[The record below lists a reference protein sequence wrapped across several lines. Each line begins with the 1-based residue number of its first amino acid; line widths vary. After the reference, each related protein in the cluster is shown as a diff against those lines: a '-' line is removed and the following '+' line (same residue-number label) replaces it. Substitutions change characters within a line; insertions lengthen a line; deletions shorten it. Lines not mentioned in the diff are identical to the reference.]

1 MGFLAHRS
9 DKWAQAFYV
18 DLRMVVRDSL
28 PIQLESSSIVGRTAV
43 TCLGYHRWPKSTEP
57 DTIWQF
63 LAQLSSNWAGWI
75 PNRPS
80 TFSGLELSSTRPSK
94 LRLDPQSHHDCHWPE
109 PLTKII
115 NRVGVTIWVVMLIKE
130 ENSSISCP
138 PNLVSTVEENKS
150 CTKTAY

>member
-9 DKWAQAFYV
+9 DKWAQAFYL
-18 DLRMVVRDSL
+18 DLRMLVRDSL
-28 PIQLESSSIVGRTAV
+28 PIQLESSSIVEGQQLLVWVITGGQSPLNRT
-43 TCLGYHRWPKSTEP
+43 P
-57 DTIWQF
+57 IWQF

-80 TFSGLELSSTRPSK
+80 TFSGVELSSTRPSK
-94 LRLDPQSHHDCHWPE
+94 LRLDPQSHHDYHWPE

-138 PNLVSTVEENKS
+138 PNLVSTIEENKS
-150 CTKTAY
+150 CTKTAC